1 MATATCLSLHKSA
14 RIIGSLLFILT
25 VGLFVAYLIF
35 IEDLRRLVL
44 ENVFEIQ
51 PCTQPLIDIVVDS
64 LFEYSLLVNLL
75 LVSTCVGC
83 TRWVLVPWLIIY
95 SLNIILLVVVA
106 IYLFINP
113 LPMFTTEHAHY
124 ELLRLFGLV
133 PIAAALI
140 LGYFWAVVCN
150 LFNSISSL
158 EKKNDENGNGCCNL
172 NYRIGVQI
180 LAGIL
185 TIFSA
190 VVLVLHYVKLDE
202 MIKDK
207 YERIFKDKSPWNL
220 TIVVSTIILAAI
232 AVNLLVFIGSTGER
246 WRRVFLMPWLIYYG
260 IGILIAIGAHQ
271 WLTTMCWV
279 EEKIYGL
286 IALGVGFL
294 TSIIWTAVWIVA
306 AEAADKPQVLLNR
319 NPLGFQRL

>member
-1 MATATCLSLHKSA
+1 MGKGAKMATATCLSLHKSA

-83 TRWVLVPWLIIY
+83 TRWVLVPWLIVY
-95 SLNIILLVVVA
+95 SLNIILLVVAA

-133 PIAAALI
+133 PIAVAFI

-180 LAGIL
+180 MAGIL

-207 YERIFKDKSPWNL
+207 YERIFKEISPLWSQPSSWL
-220 TIVVSTIILAAI
+220 PLQSTSWYSLAVPANGGD
-232 AVNLLVFIGSTGER
+232 ACSHCYWSSPMVDDHVLG
-246 WRRVFLMPWLIYYG
+246 RRKDLRSDCFRRRFC
-260 IGILIAIGAHQ
+260 HQ
-271 WLTTMCWV
+271 HYLD
-279 EEKIYGL
+279 G
-286 IALGVGFL
+286 
-294 TSIIWTAVWIVA
+294 
-306 AEAADKPQVLLNR
+306 
-319 NPLGFQRL
+319 RLDRSGRSRR